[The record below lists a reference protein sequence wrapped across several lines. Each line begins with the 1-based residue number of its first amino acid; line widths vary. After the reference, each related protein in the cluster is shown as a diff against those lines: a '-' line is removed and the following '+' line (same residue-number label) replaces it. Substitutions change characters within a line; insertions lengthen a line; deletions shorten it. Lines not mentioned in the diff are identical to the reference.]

1 MIDTVWPI
9 EFGSRSPASC
19 SSSKAMSMNKMIVG
33 TENGTCCF
41 AWMTDSSSFA
51 GIISWWCI
59 ATATYSAGN
68 VSEIASA
75 KYRSTISA
83 EASR

>member
-1 MIDTVWPI
+1 METGDTVKL
-9 EFGSRSPASC
+9 FN
-19 SSSKAMSMNKMIVG
+19 KACGKVLDVMKNG
-33 TENGTCCF
+33 TENGTCCL

-51 GIISWWCI
+51 GIISWWYI

>member
-1 MIDTVWPI
+1 
-9 EFGSRSPASC
+9 
-19 SSSKAMSMNKMIVG
+19 
-33 TENGTCCF
+33 
-41 AWMTDSSSFA
+41 MTDSSSFA
-51 GIISWWCI
+51 GIISWWYI
-59 ATATYSAGN
+59 ATATYNAGN